1 MDPTQPTIQP
11 NLNQPEPQ
19 EHILNKLLKVM
30 LILLILISIGL
41 GGFIF
46 LQLSKK
52 ESTDITVPSLMVSP
66 TAGAKNAI
74 SPTVQPEEDPNDIN
88 IGSVESDLKDI
99 EDDIKDLQ

>member
-1 MDPTQPTIQP
+1 MEPTQPTIQP

-19 EHILNKLLKVM
+19 EHILNKVLKFT

-41 GGFIF
+41 GGFMF

-66 TAGAKNAI
+66 TTGANNEI
-74 SPTVQPEEDPNDIN
+74 SPAVQSEDPNDVN
-88 IGSVESDLKDI
+88 IGSVEADLKDI
-99 EDDIKDLQ
+99 ETDIKGLQ